1 VLHGVGV
8 DLIERHGSIV
18 HLHQHNRSAPINSSI
33 IGRTCP
39 LLGTSAWSDLRGLN

>member
-8 DLIERHGSIV
+8 DRIERHRSIV
-18 HLHQHNRSAPINSSI
+18 HLHQRSAPINSSI

-39 LLGTSAWSDLRGLN
+39 LLGTLV